1 MQILP
6 TGFTLSPALR
16 PQDAAAAEAPV
27 QETPEQRPA
36 RLPTVAELKQWAVCE
51 PERAQSELLGLLEGR
66 VDGLERLRAVLTAAR
81 GDEPLKRLIEPHR
94 QQIWGTGNMAFNL
107 KLLEEKHLPDAGFAQ
122 RELWPR
128 VAESSEA
135 TRALQA
141 LWELAG
147 PYDRNQ
153 RLAPLLTLE
162 RPVGQDM
169 GALLQEQFSDGRR
182 PGPEL
187 RAHLQDRVEQSLTR
201 LAEQPLGR
209 ALPDPELEAHRQQLQ
224 ALTPFVEDKQLAR
237 RLLERVMA
245 DPSLPLYSE
254 AGKAWGLAAEVYQR
268 LFPDPDTSQALLSE
282 LGSELKSAGSLAGLS
297 ERGQR
302 VFGVLVAQAE
312 DRSVMGQLGAVLED
326 EFRRPHS
333 DPEQAE
339 LLTRLLVLNASA
351 CSSAL
356 QGNWRMQESFPRLR
370 HMVELLVE
378 SKWAHADRQWHHLEN
393 GWAGGLTE
401 QLEKHLWHGIYGKT
415 PVPTVAPVQ
424 DGAMSLS
431 LKESRQHVAEML
443 DQFASGPE
451 NPKAGAAI
459 QILEHLARRDQ
470 VLADHLLADSKTLLR
485 DWNAVPVEGVRYA
498 VSRLRNSL
506 LERNLK
512 LPAAEREARREE
524 TLQIAASMGREG
536 VPLVTALQ
544 TYYPAVT
551 PVAARLLDPQ
561 AVLALYQEVQS
572 HVPESSVNQRFEW
585 VDRLLTLVQAQGS
598 EHVLEDT
605 LKGYRR
611 LEELLASG
619 QNLTQ
624 ALDVVALE
632 IYDLNG
638 LLGGQP
644 GAERAPTMILEDS
657 ISTTFGGSRLKKRR
671 VSD

>member
-6 TGFTLSPALR
+6 TGLTFSPALR
-16 PQDAAAAEAPV
+16 PQAADAEAPV
-27 QETPEQRPA
+27 QAVAEQRSA
-36 RLPTVAELKQWAVCE
+36 RLPTVAELRQWAACE
-51 PERAQSELLGLLEGR
+51 PERAQSELLGLLKGQA
-66 VDGLERLRAVLTAAR
+66 DGLGRLRAVLAAAQ
-81 GDEPLKRLIEPHR
+81 GDEPLKRLLEPHR
-94 QQIWGTGNMAFNL
+94 QQIWSTGNMAFNL

-128 VAESSEA
+128 VGESSEA
-135 TRALQA
+135 TKALQA

-162 RPVGQDM
+162 RPVGQEF
-169 GALLQEQFSDGRR
+169 GTLLKEQFSGSSR
-182 PGPEL
+182 PGAEL
-187 RAHLQDRVEQSLTR
+187 RAHLQARVEQSLTR
-201 LAEQPLGR
+201 LAEHPLGR
-209 ALPDPELEAHRQQLQ
+209 ALPDPELEAHRQQLL
-224 ALTPFVEDKQLAR
+224 ALTPFVEGKQLAR

-254 AGKAWGLAAEVYQR
+254 AGKAWGLAGLVYQR
-268 LFPDPDTSQALLSE
+268 LFPDPETSQALLSE
-282 LGSELKSAGSLAGLS
+282 LGSELKSAGSLAALS

-302 VFGVLVAQAE
+302 VFGVLVAQA
-312 DRSVMGQLGAVLED
+312 DDQSVMGPLGAVLED

-356 QGNWRMQESFPRLR
+356 QSNWRMEESFPRLR
-370 HMVELLVE
+370 NMVELLVE
-378 SKWAHADRQWHHLEN
+378 SKWAHADREWHHLEN
-393 GWAGGLTE
+393 GWASGLTE
-401 QLEKHLWHGIYGKT
+401 QLEMHLWHGIYGQQ

-424 DGAMSLS
+424 DGSVSLS
-431 LKESRQHVAEML
+431 LKAGRQHVAEML
-443 DQFASGPE
+443 DQFAAGPE

-459 QILEHLARRDQ
+459 QILERLSQRDQ
-470 VLADHLLADSKTLLR
+470 ILADRLLADSKPLLQE
-485 DWNAVPVEGVRYA
+485 WSTVPVEGVRYA
-498 VSRLRNSL
+498 VSRLRNRL

-512 LPAAEREARREE
+512 LPADEREAKREE
-524 TLQIAASMGREG
+524 TLQMAASMGRGG

-572 HVPESSVNQRFEW
+572 HGPNLNQRFEW
-585 VDRLLTLVQAQGS
+585 VERLLTLVQAQGS

-611 LEELLASG
+611 LEELLSSG
-619 QNLTQ
+619 QSLTQ
-624 ALDVVALE
+624 ALDFVALE

-644 GAERAPTMILEDS
+644 GEERAPTVIGEDS
-657 ISTTFGGSRLKKRR
+657 TSTTFGGSRLKKRR